1 MRALKL
7 AGMLLL
13 YPDRDLRAA
22 LADLAAAIA
31 TEASLPAVHRPP
43 LAALARE
50 LAATDPYEAEE
61 AYVALFDRTR
71 TLSLHLFEH
80 AFGDSRARGQAMVAL
95 GERYRQEG
103 LEPDSRELPDYLPL
117 FLEFLSLLPAAE
129 ALPMLKE
136 AAPVL
141 DKLRAGLDRRKS
153 GYAAVFGALLAIAE
167 MPATAIDEM
176 PAEDE
181 FAAMDREWEEA
192 AVTFG
197 PEGGGAQADAD
208 CGRASDMVRRMN
220 AAGSTGGGA

>member
-7 AGMLLL
+7 IGALLL
-13 YPDRDLRAA
+13 YPDRELRAA
-22 LADLAAAIA
+22 LPELAAALA
-31 TEASLPAVHRPP
+31 AEPALPPAHRAGLAEFARS
-43 LAALARE
+43 LAAL
-50 LAATDPYEAEE
+50 DPYDAEE
-61 AYVALFDRTR
+61 GYVALFDRTR

-141 DKLRAGLDRRKS
+141 DKVRAGLERRQS
-153 GYAAVFGALLAIAE
+153 GYASPLRALLAIAD
-167 MPATAIDEM
+167 MPATAVDEA

-197 PEGGGAQADAD
+197 PGDASAEANAG
-208 CGRASDMVRRMN
+208 CGRAGEMVRRMN
-220 AAGSTGGGA
+220 AGG

>member
-7 AGMLLL
+7 IGMLLL
-13 YPDRDLRAA
+13 YPDRALRAA
-22 LADLAAAIA
+22 LPELASALADDASLAPEHRTGLAEFARTLAAM
-31 TEASLPAVHRPP
+31 
-43 LAALARE
+43 
-50 LAATDPYEAEE
+50 DPYDAEE
-61 AYVALFDRTR
+61 GYVALFDRTR

-117 FLEFLSLLPAAE
+117 FLEFLGLLPAAE

-141 DKLRAGLDRRKS
+141 DKLRAGLERRES
-153 GYAAVFGALLAIAE
+153 GYAAAFRALLAIAE
-167 MPATAIDEM
+167 TPPTAVDAA

-197 PEGGGAQADAD
+197 PEKGGAEADGG
-208 CGRASDMVRRMN
+208 CGRASEMVRRMN
-220 AAGSTGGGA
+220 APGA

>member
-7 AGMLLL
+7 IAALLL
-13 YPDRDLRAA
+13 YPDRALRSA
-22 LADLAAAIA
+22 LPDLAAALA
-31 TEASLPAVHRPP
+31 AESSLPAGHRAGLAGFART
-43 LAALARE
+43 LAAL
-50 LAATDPYEAEE
+50 DPYEAEE

-117 FLEFLSLLPAAE
+117 FLEFLSLLPTAD

-141 DKLRAGLDRRKS
+141 DKLRAGLERRES
-153 GYAAVFGALLAIAE
+153 GYAAAFRALLAIAN
-167 MPATAIDEM
+167 MPATAVDEA

-197 PEGGGAQADAD
+197 PGDAAAQADAG
-208 CGRASDMVRRMN
+208 CGRASEMVRRMN
-220 AAGSTGGGA
+220 AGG